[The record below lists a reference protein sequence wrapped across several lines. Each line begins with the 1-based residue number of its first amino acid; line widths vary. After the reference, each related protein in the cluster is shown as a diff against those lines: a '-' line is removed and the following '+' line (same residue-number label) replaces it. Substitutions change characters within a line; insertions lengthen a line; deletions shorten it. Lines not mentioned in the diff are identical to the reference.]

1 MVVICEECAKKY
13 NVDERKIKGE
23 RATFNCK
30 QCSHHIIVQK
40 PKLEAAPRSSS
51 VTAESDPQT
60 GGDQRSVS
68 QRASVKKQAGTKV
81 ESAGGAEKVT
91 GPKVVPQNI
100 VSSPQL
106 TRKKKKPS
114 MSVGMHFLV
123 AVVIGF
129 ATITGGI
136 GYLYFFYIPEVMGK
150 EVDISILFSSLS
162 LTIVA
167 GIWFVGIIAFF
178 FLARFITKPLQEL
191 TAIVH
196 RISLGELDLTI
207 EPKGPREIQ
216 ELAKACDRMR
226 YSIKEAIKRL
236 KSK

>member
-1 MVVICEECAKKY
+1 MIVICEECAKKY

-40 PKLEAAPRSSS
+40 PRQEATPRPTP
-51 VTAESDPQT
+51 VTASTESHG
-60 GGDQRSVS
+60 GGDQETVSRSV
-68 QRASVKKQAGTKV
+68 SVKKQAGSKA
-81 ESAGGAEKVT
+81 ESAGGTEKAAE
-91 GPKVVPQNI
+91 PKVVPQSI
-100 VSSPQL
+100 VSTPPL
-106 TRKKKKPS
+106 TRKKKKAS

>member
-1 MVVICEECAKKY
+1 MLVICEECAKKY

-23 RATFNCK
+23 RATFHCK
-30 QCSHHIIVQK
+30 QCSHQIIVQK
-40 PKLEAAPRSSS
+40 PRQSTVKLPNESRQESMGQENDNASVAAPATQGESGAKAVKSPAPPR
-51 VTAESDPQT
+51 VTPQ
-60 GGDQRSVS
+60 SI
-68 QRASVKKQAGTKV
+68 K
-81 ESAGGAEKVT
+81 T
-91 GPKVVPQNI
+91 GPSGV
-100 VSSPQL
+100 
-106 TRKKKKPS
+106 RKKKKTN
-114 MSVGMHFLV
+114 MSVGFYFLV
-123 AVVIGF
+123 AMLIGF
-129 ATITGGI
+129 AAITGGI
-136 GYLYFFYIPEVMGK
+136 GYLYFFYIPEVTGK
-150 EVDISILFSSLS
+150 PVDLEVLSSSLS
-162 LTIVA
+162 LTIVVA
-167 GIWFVGIIAFF
+167 IWFIGIISFF